1 MDGEGVS
8 YQHARGAAQ
17 EPDIAKV
24 DPTADVDRIDTA
36 ATITVIVN
44 SIFGV
49 AVGYAE
55 CVVNTARSRG
65 VNLVDC
71 RLRLYVPG
79 PTGFPNPV
87 RRYIYV
93 G

>member
-1 MDGEGVS
+1 MDCEDVA

-17 EPDIAKV
+17 EPDIAKA

-49 AVGYAE
+49 AVGWADE
-55 CVVNTARSRG
+55 KTFIRPR
-65 VNLVDC
+65 
-71 RLRLYVPG
+71 
-79 PTGFPNPV
+79 
-87 RRYIYV
+87 
-93 G
+93 